1 LLARENDT
9 PRHFAKLIGATLDD
23 VLKMMK
29 MSDNLRFKKGTK
41 VFLPTAAAVDYK
53 RRADE
58 ATAQAV
64 VKTEAAEAAAA
75 EAAAAEAAAAEAA
88 AAEAAAAE
96 AAAAEAAAAEAGR
109 GEEDATDGVRLAS
122 IKQRLQAADAALQ
135 AERE

>member
-96 AAAAEAAAAEAGR
+96 AGR

>member
-1 LLARENDT
+1 MLARENDT

-96 AAAAEAAAAEAGR
+96 AGR

>member
-64 VKTEAAEAAAA
+64 VKTAAA

>member
-1 LLARENDT
+1 MLARENDT

-75 EAAAAEAAAAEAA
+75 EAAAAEA
-88 AAEAAAAE
+88 
-96 AAAAEAAAAEAGR
+96 GR

>member
-1 LLARENDT
+1 MLARENDT
-9 PRHFAKLIGATLDD
+9 PRHFAKLIGATLAD

-64 VKTEAAEAAAA
+64 VKTEAAEA
-75 EAAAAEAAAAEAA
+75 
-88 AAEAAAAE
+88 
-96 AAAAEAAAAEAGR
+96 GR

>member
-1 LLARENDT
+1 MLARENDT

-75 EAAAAEAAAAEAA
+75 EAAAAEAAAAEA
-88 AAEAAAAE
+88 
-96 AAAAEAAAAEAGR
+96 GR